1 MAWIALA
8 FLAVILIALSIL
20 LWRRWGAPWR
30 DLEDLVEAVVN
41 HRPPRAFLISANEH
55 AHRIGL
61 ALEKLAQQESERER
75 RMQIAEKSLQTI
87 LGAMPDGLLVVDDR
101 RRVQLTSAKVIDLF
115 GKAAGTPG
123 RHAGEVDKSPLSAVL
138 PKILGTSLL

>member
-1 MAWIALA
+1 
-8 FLAVILIALSIL
+8 
-20 LWRRWGAPWR
+20 
-30 DLEDLVEAVVN
+30 
-41 HRPPRAFLISANEH
+41 
-55 AHRIGL
+55 
-61 ALEKLAQQESERER
+61 
-75 RMQIAEKSLQTI
+75 MQIAEKSLQTI

-138 PKILGTSLL
+138 PKILGTSLWSLPPKRIIMVLAD